1 MLEMGPKPFELR
13 ISKRP
18 GGRHFERYPRAPPSS
33 PAPPPPS
40 FPALPCPL
48 SSRPP
53 ALFTRAPALTRPAP
67 RPRSPRGRIPTD
79 RYNWSIFSVFVDL
92 AYFFQ
97 RSYNNKWLVVRTNH
111 IAYYAD
117 VTETAPQEVLLLD
130 RFTKVRPRRWPFF
143 PVVAA
148 PNPSWT
154 HPTAHHRPQGDGLG
168 PRPAGVQRLPRARR
182 AHAQPAS
189 RPGPGQGHQ
198 HRARSPK
205 SVVFIR
211 LPFPT
216 VCVLIQILSL
226 LVSSTGEWCK
236 PHPHD
241 SFAPVR
247 TAQGAR
253 WLVDGANYFGAVADA
268 IMGARRTIYIAD
280 WWLSP
285 EVGASRLEF
294 SLGDWR

>member
-154 HPTAHHRPQGDGLG
+154 HPAAHHRPQGDGLG

-198 HRARSPK
+198 HRAHSPK

-211 LPFPT
+211 LPFPNRLRSHPDPLFT
-216 VCVLIQILSL
+216 CLVNRRVVQTAPARLVCAGPYGAGCAMAGRRRQL
-226 LVSSTGEWCK
+226 LWSGRGRHHGRATDHLHRRLV
-236 PHPHD
+236 
-241 SFAPVR
+241 AL
-247 TAQGAR
+247 AR
-253 WLVDGANYFGAVADA
+253 GWGVPFRVPAG
-268 IMGARRTIYIAD
+268 
-280 WWLSP
+280 
-285 EVGASRLEF
+285 
-294 SLGDWR
+294 

>member
-1 MLEMGPKPFELR
+1 MLEMGPKPFELH

-18 GGRHFERYPRAPPSS
+18 GGRHFERYTAHPHPHTPSF
-33 PAPPPPS
+33 PAPPPS
-40 FPALPCPL
+40 FP
-48 SSRPP
+48 
-53 ALFTRAPALTRPAP
+53 RAPALTRPAP
-67 RPRSPRGRIPTD
+67 AVLTRPAPRPLSPRGRIPTD

-198 HRARSPK
+198 HRAHSPK

-211 LPFPT
+211 PSFSKPSAFSSRSSLY
-216 VCVLIQILSL
+216 LSRQQA
-226 LVSSTGEWCK
+226 S
-236 PHPHD
+236 
-241 SFAPVR
+241 
-247 TAQGAR
+247 
-253 WLVDGANYFGAVADA
+253 GANRTRTTRLRRSVRRRVRDGWSTAPTTLERSRTPSW
-268 IMGARRTIYIAD
+268 ARDGPST
-280 WWLSP
+280 SP
-285 EVGASRLEF
+285 TGGSRPR
-294 SLGDWR
+294 LGRSV